1 MILMVSC
8 LFTKHILPHS
18 FITIDDTEKLCYP
31 NRRASI
37 AGHSIGLSFF
47 CTSTVRLLIGQN
59 LDENYKTKV
68 SVSGIKFF
76 SVKLFVNYLSITKKI
91 NQNVK

>member
-1 MILMVSC
+1 MGNSIPGWDFQEQVGSILMDSC

-47 CTSTVRLLIGQN
+47 CTSTLCLLIGQN
-59 LDENYKTKV
+59 VDEN
-68 SVSGIKFF
+68 
-76 SVKLFVNYLSITKKI
+76 
-91 NQNVK
+91 

>member
-1 MILMVSC
+1 M
-8 LFTKHILPHS
+8 
-18 FITIDDTEKLCYP
+18 
-31 NRRASI
+31 SI

-76 SVKLFVNYLSITKKI
+76 SVKLSVNYLSITKKNKPKCEI
-91 NQNVK
+91 NIQPRTLP